1 MGIGRRLRI
10 LRERIGLT
18 QEQLAALI
26 DITPSAI
33 GNYERDMSFP
43 REDILF
49 RLFEALECEPNEL
62 FKDCCRINQSA
73 ARLHLE
79 KYLELDAHGKE
90 LVDACTEIEHRRC
103 FGEVGDDGLTAVAAR
118 SFGRNEKPAKLRLKK
133 RENAGSI
140 LDAPDYKEC

>member
-18 QEQLAALI
+18 QEQLAAKI

-43 REDILF
+43 REEILY
-49 RLFEALECEPNEL
+49 RLFAALECEPNEL
-62 FKDCCRINQSA
+62 FRDCCDIKQTPA
-73 ARLHLE
+73 QLHLE
-79 KYLELDAHGKE
+79 KYLSLDRHGRE

-103 FGEVGDDGLTAVAAR
+103 YGVSDEELTTVAAR
-118 SFGRNEKPAKLRLKK
+118 SFSRKDVPEKLRLKK
-133 RENAGSI
+133 REGAGSI